1 MQGVSRRSCLDKLL
15 HTAPLHKGFY
25 TQTLWHEKRGAR
37 ERFCAERLCTEKRFG
52 NALRMK
58 ASFYTRTQWVLR
70 FFLLCRHFYTLS
82 FCGSCFFRAFAH
94 RSVCVRAKTF
104 SYRHCHTQTLWRTTS
119 CAHRCFF
126 AQKGFHTEMSLHIRP
141 LHTDDFEHK
150 KSWHTGTFTQRRSC
164 VFYFTPHFHS
174 RCSTQNLAH
183 THAQN
188 KCANFVMRKLPS
200 CFYAQISKQR
210 CVRKEYQNDHRAT
223 RRAIR
228 QAFPVWELLEP
239 TQWHTSIERLAR
251 ISCVRFGPAAS
262 KVTSRLVISPDCVS
276 YRSSYF
282 SLGRRLTFVCG
293 RFLKTVAAALSQAV
307 SLLALGCRC
316 PRWSCK

>member
-1 MQGVSRRSCLDKLL
+1 MQALLHPKLL
-15 HTAPLHKGFY
+15 RQLLFPGFCTQKRLRTCKNFFIQALSHTDPLTHNILRTQMLFCTERLSHRDEFTHQAFTYRRFWAQKVLTHGNFY
-25 TQTLWHEKRGAR
+25 TETFL
-37 ERFCAERLCTEKRFG
+37 RFL
-52 NALRMK
+52 
-58 ASFYTRTQWVLR
+58 FYT
-70 FFLLCRHFYTLS
+70 
-82 FCGSCFFRAFAH
+82 AF
-94 RSVCVRAKTF
+94 S
-104 SYRHCHTQTLWRTTS
+104 
-119 CAHRCFF
+119 
-126 AQKGFHTEMSLHIRP
+126 
-141 LHTDDFEHK
+141 
-150 KSWHTGTFTQRRSC
+150 
-164 VFYFTPHFHS
+164 HS

>member
-1 MQGVSRRSCLDKLL
+1 MSFTFFFFAMQALLHPKLL
-15 HTAPLHKGFY
+15 HAAAFSGLLH
-25 TQTLWHEKRGAR
+25 
-37 ERFCAERLCTEKRFG
+37 TE
-52 NALRMK
+52 
-58 ASFYTRTQWVLR
+58 
-70 FFLLCRHFYTLS
+70 
-82 FCGSCFFRAFAH
+82 AFAY
-94 RSVCVRAKTF
+94 V
-104 SYRHCHTQTLWRTTS
+104 
-119 CAHRCFF
+119 
-126 AQKGFHTEMSLHIRP
+126 QKLFHTGIVTHRP
-141 LHTDDFEHK
+141 FDAQHPAHTDTFLHRK
-150 KSWHTGTFTQRRSC
+150 AFTQRWVYTQGLYIQTILSTKGLDTRELLHRDVLAFSILHRI
-164 VFYFTPHFHS
+164 FTHS

-239 TQWHTSIERLAR
+239 TQWHASIERLAR

-316 PRWSCK
+316 PRWSWK